1 MEFLG
6 VGPTELFFIVLIA
19 IIFLGPKDMAKTGG
33 AIGAWLNKFIHSD
46 TWKTLRKTSD
56 DLRNLP
62 TQLMREDNL
71 KKYLEGEET
80 TDPKTEQP
88 KRDAWTGRAPVS
100 ADPAAGRADENVIYA
115 QTPTEAPVVT
125 ATPEPS
131 KKKPAAPRKKTST
144 VKKKTTVPAT
154 TRIPRKKSDE

>member
-46 TWKTLRKTSD
+46 TWKALRKTSD

-62 TQLMREDNL
+62 TKLMREDNL
-71 KKYLEGEET
+71 KKYLEGEES
-80 TDPKTEQP
+80 TDQKTEQP
-88 KRDAWTGRAPVS
+88 KRDAWTGRASVS

-115 QTPTEAPVVT
+115 QTPTDAPV
-125 ATPEPS
+125 AS
-131 KKKPAAPRKKTST
+131 AKKKAAAPRKKTST

-154 TRIPRKKSDE
+154 TRIPRKKSDG